1 MKSISETGY
10 SLKSSEPTNQPL
22 VRNSTCNTLQ
32 KQYVINT
39 NLFLFRL
46 STVLGIKN
54 NHFKDETL
62 FAKNKQLHNG
72 FPNIWGLKFTG
83 LWLMGPLSL

>member
-22 VRNSTCNTLQ
+22 VRNSTCNTLK

-46 STVLGIKN
+46 STLRDKELPFQRWDTICQ
-54 NHFKDETL
+54 
-62 FAKNKQLHNG
+62 KQT
-72 FPNIWGLKFTG
+72 IT
-83 LWLMGPLSL
+83 